1 MINLIKT
8 NLKRI
13 IIFFLLI
20 IFQNS
25 AFSEKTIENTQTDL
39 QELQKKIDKLDAEI
53 KKNSDT
59 KKGLTTELK
68 KEEKKISKSKK
79 DLYQIKKKEK
89 ANKKK
94 LNQLNKELEIL
105 NKEIVEKKEQLLDH
119 YYNIYTQGKPSFI
132 QMLIEGSSPN
142 KISRDMS
149 YLSYLAKEQNEN
161 ILAIKNRYQKIDESK
176 DEISKTLKE
185 INSLKK
191 KKGKN
196 NKKT

>member
-39 QELQKKIDKLDAEI
+39 QELQKKIDKLDSEI

-79 DLYQIKKKEK
+79 ALYQIKKKEK
-89 ANKKK
+89 NM
-94 LNQLNKELEIL
+94 LNIFTKNFKE
-105 NKEIVEKKEQLLDH
+105 KV
-119 YYNIYTQGKPSFI
+119 S
-132 QMLIEGSSPN
+132 
-142 KISRDMS
+142 
-149 YLSYLAKEQNEN
+149 
-161 ILAIKNRYQKIDESK
+161 
-176 DEISKTLKE
+176 
-185 INSLKK
+185 
-191 KKGKN
+191 
-196 NKKT
+196 